1 MAVAAGE
8 AQPLILILV
17 RRVPLVILIQA
28 DRVRRVPLA
37 IPIQVESVRRVPL
50 VILIQ
55 ADRVRRV
62 PLAIPIQA
70 DHARRV
76 IHATRIPKMCCTSN
90 DATTIVCL
98 ALTMREYCI
107 PAYFALF

>member
-1 MAVAAGE
+1 MAVAVGE
-8 AQPLILILV
+8 AQPLILIL
-17 RRVPLVILIQA
+17 
-28 DRVRRVPLA
+28 
-37 IPIQVESVRRVPL
+37 
-50 VILIQ
+50 
-55 ADRVRRV
+55 VRRV